1 MLYYRV
7 GRREKMGNK
16 VVEVISGIFVLI
28 AIFLFLN
35 NSKATSSIVS
45 TIASNS
51 IRGIAVLQGKAGRV
65 KV

>member
-1 MLYYRV
+1 
-7 GRREKMGNK
+7 MGNK
-16 VVEVISGIFVLI
+16 IVEIVSGIFVLI

-45 TIASNS
+45 TIAANS

>member
-1 MLYYRV
+1 
-7 GRREKMGNK
+7 MGNK

-45 TIASNS
+45 TIAANS
-51 IRGIAVLQGKAGRV
+51 IREIAVLQGKAGRV